1 MGEGANRLIALPPVT
16 DREREAPEERAR
28 EIVGEIEDIRNQL
41 DRSLSEL
48 DRRRHEATDL
58 RLQIRRHPAIA
69 AGVALGILA
78 AASGVVALAVIARRR
93 ERPASKARS
102 LRRALGRAYENP
114 HELAQPEPGLAAKV
128 LGAVATTVVTALAKK
143 YIDQLWR
150 RPRPPPAAAP
160 APSAAPVPSAASA
173 PPAGHGLTD

>member
-1 MGEGANRLIALPPVT
+1 MGEGTNRLTALPPVT
-16 DREREAPEERAR
+16 DREREAPQERAR
-28 EIVGEIEDIRNQL
+28 EIVGEIVDIRNQL
-41 DRSLSEL
+41 DRTLSEL

-58 RLQIRRHPAIA
+58 RLQIRRHPAVA

-114 HELAQPEPGLAAKV
+114 HKVARPEPGLVVKM
-128 LGAVATTVVTALAKK
+128 LGAVATTVGTALAKK
-143 YIDQLWR
+143 YIDQLWS
-150 RPRPPPAAAP
+150 RPRPQPAAAP
-160 APSAAPVPSAASA
+160 APAAPSAASS
-173 PPAGHGLTD
+173 PPPGHGLVG